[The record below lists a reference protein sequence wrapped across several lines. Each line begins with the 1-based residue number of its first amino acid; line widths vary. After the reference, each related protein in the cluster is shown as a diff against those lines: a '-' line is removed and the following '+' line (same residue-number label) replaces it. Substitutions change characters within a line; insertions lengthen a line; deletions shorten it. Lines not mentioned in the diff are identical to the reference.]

1 MQAAIRYT
9 IVTMSTSLSI
19 WAYTLVSVGLVSLA
33 SLVGL
38 FALSFKE
45 QRLRSVLQYLVSF
58 SAGVLLGDVFLHLLP
73 EMVESGGDPT
83 FLGLYILLGIVVFFA
98 LERLIRWHHSHT
110 DHDEQA
116 HAAAYFTLFGD
127 GLHNFIDGVI
137 IAGAFL
143 VDTHVGIVTTLAVL
157 AHEIPHEIGDFAI
170 LIHGGWSV
178 KKALKYNF
186 LSALTAIVGA
196 LMVLLVADSS
206 KISPG
211 ALLALGASSFLYIAM
226 SDLVPELHKELDK
239 RKSIIQFLS
248 LIVGVGLMW
257 ALLFIE

>member
-1 MQAAIRYT
+1 MT
-9 IVTMSTSLSI
+9 TSLTI
-19 WAYTLVSVGLVSLA
+19 WMYTLISVSLVSLA
-33 SLVGL
+33 SLIGI
-38 FALSFKE
+38 FTLSLRE
-45 QRLRSVLQYLVSF
+45 QRLRSILQYLVSF

-73 EMVESGGDPT
+73 EMLESGGDPT
-83 FLGLYILLGIVVFFA
+83 FLGLYILLGIIVFFA

-157 AHEIPHEIGDFAI
+157 AHEIPHEIGDFAV

-186 LSALTAIVGA
+186 LSALTAILGA
-196 LMVLLVADSS
+196 VMVLLVGGNGNL
-206 KISPG
+206 SPG
-211 ALLALGASSFLYIAM
+211 ALLALATSSFLYIAM
-226 SDLVPELHKELDK
+226 SDLVPELHKELNK
-239 RKSIIQFLS
+239 RKSVIQFASFIL
-248 LIVGVGLMW
+248 GVILMW
-257 ALLFIE
+257 LLLFLE